1 MKTEKPELII
11 ITDMGPETGI
21 GIYSYNL
28 FKSLRRAGKRV
39 AFLYTGYTHLE
50 KEKGII
56 DYRRVESD
64 GGYITKGLAKWINQE
79 RSKRLNLIQETN
91 VHLCGSSYSLTHFFN
106 NPVTTVYD
114 LYFIKPFIKNS
125 LKNDM
130 IIPIFAYNYTV
141 LRNIFNLKK
150 VSNIISISDGTRKQV
165 LLRTKKESTVIHIWI
180 DKERFHTR
188 DKVISRKT
196 LNLPLNKHLLL
207 NVSVG
212 GPNKNL
218 DLLTSIASKLSNDWV
233 LVKIGY
239 PLYSKNVINIAR
251 LESDLYPL
259 LFNAADIYVHT
270 STFEGFGVPLIE
282 SLGSGL
288 PVIASNTPSSREI
301 LGMNATYFDLSESP
315 GDIIVKIQDMIVQEK
330 YKELVSLSLDRS
342 KLFSEDK
349 IISEYIE
356 FYRKAFG
363 IF

>member
-1 MKTEKPELII
+1 
-11 ITDMGPETGI
+11 MGPETGI

-28 FKSLRRAGKRV
+28 FKSLNRAGKNV

-79 RSKRLNLIQETN
+79 RGKRLKLIQETN
-91 VHLCGSSYSLTHFFN
+91 VHLCGSSYSLSHFFK
-106 NPVTTVYD
+106 NPVATVHD
-114 LYFIKPFIKNS
+114 LYFIKPFIKDS
-125 LKNDM
+125 LKNNM
-130 IIPIFAYNYTV
+130 TIPILTYNYNV
-141 LRNIFNLKK
+141 VRNIINLKK
-150 VSNIISISDGTRKQV
+150 VTNIISISDVSKKQ
-165 LLRTKKESTVIHIWI
+165 LLFKTKKESTVIHHWI

-188 DKVISRKT
+188 DKIISRET

-207 NVSVG
+207 NVSGG

-218 DLLTSIASKLSNDWV
+218 ELLASIANNLREDWV

-239 PLYSKNVINIAR
+239 PLYSKNVINIKR
-251 LESDLYPL
+251 LDSDLYPL

-288 PVIASNTPSSREI
+288 PVIAPNTPSSREI
-301 LGMNATYFDLSESP
+301 LGMKTNYFDLSESP
-315 GDIIVKIQDMIVQEK
+315 EDIIVKIQDMIVKEK
-330 YKELVSLSLDRS
+330 YSELVSLSLNRS

-349 IISEYIE
+349 IISKYIN
-356 FYRKAFG
+356 FYKKSYG